1 MKRTPI
7 THQKIRP
14 LSFRKVI
21 PERRTHQ
28 RYPVKQIVSCDRAGK
43 RFLTVTLDLG
53 LGGMKI
59 KTPHSLQKDEM
70 LDMKLVLK
78 HHSVCL
84 KGRAVYSRLFS
95 HEENVSGIQLME
107 ISERDRLKLHDYFG
121 ALGELS
127 NQQAILPEREE
138 GMAAG
143 MPPAVGMA

>member
-1 MKRTPI
+1 MKHTPI

-21 PERRTHQ
+21 GERRTHQ

-43 RFLTVTLDLG
+43 RFLTVTLDVG

-84 KGRAVYSRLFS
+84 RGRAVYSCLFS
-95 HEENVSGIQLME
+95 HEESISGIQLTQ
-107 ISERDRLKLHDYFG
+107 ISERDLLKLHDYFR
-121 ALGELS
+121 ALDELS
-127 NQQAILPEREE
+127 NQQPILLER
-138 GMAAG
+138 GGG
-143 MPPAVGMA
+143 MPTGAPLALMA